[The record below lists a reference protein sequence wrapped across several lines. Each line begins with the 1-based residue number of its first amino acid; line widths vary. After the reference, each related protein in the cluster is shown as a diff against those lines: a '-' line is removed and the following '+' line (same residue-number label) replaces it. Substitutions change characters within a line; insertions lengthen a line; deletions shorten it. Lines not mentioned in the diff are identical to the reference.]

1 LKARIPL
8 VCVGM
13 AVLLALALALAPVDL
28 REATSYVTGHP
39 LEVALAL
46 LAYTGAFV
54 LRAVA
59 WRPLIGVRI
68 PTPKLFA
75 LLMGA
80 LFLNHAAPAKAG
92 DLGRM
97 YALSRSGVPAA
108 QAVTSVVLSRL
119 VDLAGLLAVLVAA
132 FALAGSG
139 GWWGGVFFPILAFA
153 GMAVA
158 LFVLACLSLPDS
170 FVTRFGGAGQ
180 YAVRMQEALRETTWP
195 KLIRS
200 FAFAAPAWVLEAG
213 ILLVVGWGLD
223 LGLSYAEIVAATCFA
238 VLVAAVPLAPGSVGT
253 YEAGMV
259 AALLVFGVP
268 TESAFVVAVATHAIK
283 FLYAFA
289 AAPFAFLEGLE
300 VVRKESKPDEAGVK
314 V

>member
-1 LKARIPL
+1 
-8 VCVGM
+8 M
-13 AVLLALALALAPVDL
+13 AVLLALAFTLAPVDL

-39 LEVALAL
+39 LEVTLAL

-54 LRAVA
+54 LRAA
-59 WRPLIGVRI
+59 SWRPLIGARV

-75 LLMGA
+75 LVMGA

-97 YALSRSGVPAA
+97 YALSRWGAPAA
-108 QAVTSVVLSRL
+108 QGVTSVVLSRIL
-119 VDLAGLLAVLVAA
+119 DLAGLLAVLVG
-132 FALAGSG
+132 ALAVAGSG
-139 GWWGGVFFPILAFA
+139 GWGLTLFPVLIVA

-158 LFVLACLSLPDS
+158 LFVLARLRLPAS
-170 FVTRFGGAGQ
+170 FGYRFGAIGR
-180 YAVRMQEALRETTWP
+180 YANLMQEALRKPTWSN
-195 KLIRS
+195 LLRS
-200 FAFAAPAWVLEAG
+200 FAFAAPAWILEAG
-213 ILLVVGWGLD
+213 ILLVVGRGLD
-223 LGLSYAEIVAATCFA
+223 LGLSSAEVVAATCFA
-238 VLVAAVPLAPGSVGT
+238 VLVAAVPLTPGSVGT

-268 TESAFVVAVATHAIK
+268 VEFAFVAAVTTHAMK

-289 AAPFAFLEGLE
+289 AAPFALVEGLE
-300 VVRKESKPDEAGVK
+300 AVRKEKKPDEASVK

>member
-1 LKARIPL
+1 MKIRLAL

-13 AVLLALALALAPVDL
+13 AVLIALALALAPVDL

-46 LAYTGAFV
+46 LAYTGAFI
-54 LRAVA
+54 LRAAA
-59 WRPLIGVRI
+59 WRPLIGARVPI
-68 PTPKLFA
+68 PKLFA

-92 DLGRM
+92 DLARM
-97 YALSRSGVPAA
+97 YALSRWGVPAA
-108 QAVTSVVLSRL
+108 QSVTSVVLSRL
-119 VDLAGLLAVLVAA
+119 ADLAGLLAVLVAA
-132 FALAGSG
+132 LTLAGSSG
-139 GWWGGVFFPILAFA
+139 WGGISLPILVFT
-153 GMAVA
+153 GMAAA
-158 LFVLACLSLPDS
+158 LFVLARLRLPAS
-170 FVTRFGGAGQ
+170 FGKRFGAVGRYAG
-180 YAVRMQEALRETTWP
+180 RTQEALRETTWSN
-195 KLIRS
+195 LLRS

-213 ILLVVGWGLD
+213 ILLIVGRGLG
-223 LGLSYAEIVAATCFA
+223 LGLSSAEVVAATCFA

-268 TESAFVVAVATHAIK
+268 AESAFVVAVTTHAMK

-289 AAPFAFLEGLE
+289 AAPFAFVEWLEA
-300 VVRKESKPDEAGVK
+300 VRKEKKPDEASVK